1 MVLEIVLYHFLL
13 LLEKHN
19 AYQKNVCFLCAV
31 HFCTEGILALNKWGK
46 LGIPQENQSRTL
58 AKLQISSFYTVEL
71 VFTEGVK

>member
-19 AYQKNVCFLCAV
+19 AYCVCFLCAA
-31 HFCTEGILALNKWGK
+31 HFCTEGILALNKWWK

-58 AKLQISSFYTVEL
+58 AKLQMSSFYSVEL